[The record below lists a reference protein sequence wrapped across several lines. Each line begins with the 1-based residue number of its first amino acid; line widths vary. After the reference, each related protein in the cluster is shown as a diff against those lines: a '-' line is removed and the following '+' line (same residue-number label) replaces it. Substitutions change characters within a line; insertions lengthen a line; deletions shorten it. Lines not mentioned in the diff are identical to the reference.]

1 VYFYGT
7 YEHAIDDRG
16 RIAIPAGYRDEFSGG
31 GVVRVN
37 VEGCI
42 ELYTQ
47 QGFEEEA
54 QRRLSVEESTRSLT
68 ARRTRRTFLAGAY
81 PVDLDKQ
88 GRILLPQPV
97 RALARLNGRAAI
109 VGCGDYME
117 IWERESWKVEEE
129 ALKAEEAGA
138 SSGRRHEDAEG

>member
-1 VYFYGT
+1 
-7 YEHAIDDRG
+7 
-16 RIAIPAGYRDEFSGG
+16 
-31 GVVRVN
+31 VVRVN

-54 QRRLSVEESTRSLT
+54 QRRLSVEESTRSLS
-68 ARRTRRTFLAGAY
+68 ARRTRRSFLAGAY

-97 RALARLNGRAAI
+97 RAMARLNGRASI

-117 IWERESWKVEEE
+117 IWERENWKVEEE
-129 ALKAEEAGA
+129 ALKAEEARASGA
-138 SSGRRHEDAEG
+138 VHEVDEE